1 MKQIEKNSLLILTCV
16 IFFTLFFGIG
26 GVPLLDPDEPVYAET
41 AREMLQTGDFLSP
54 RIFGDY
60 WYDKPPMYYWLVAA
74 AFKVFGYGEF
84 AARFPAALMGAL
96 TAFMLYFSV
105 TKLFNERAGFWSS
118 LILTSCIQFFY
129 LSKAAV
135 TDTSLLF
142 FMTGALLSFLHK
154 KYWLMYVCM
163 GFATLVKGPIGIV
176 FPGIIIFLYL
186 LFMGQ
191 LKEIFRMHV
200 LRGLLVYL
208 LVAGPWYYL
217 MYTVHGM
224 EFINTFLGF
233 HNVTR
238 FTTPEHASR
247 VTFWYYFPVVILG
260 LFPWTGLLIQSVKA
274 SISDSRIDD
283 MRLLIFM
290 HVWWVFVFIFFTI
303 CKTKL
308 VSYILPM
315 FPALAIVIGWNISR
329 MIQKMRHNTTFY
341 HWIAGSGLMFL
352 LLGAGWIVGGQQLPE
367 LAFGGMVLGV
377 LTLLLGAATVFTLWY
392 YRDIQLAA
400 WLHVMIGVVTMC
412 VAFAFLL
419 PVVADRFSV
428 KTISAEYQQQCDQ
441 DTTIYVDKF
450 LRPGFMY
457 YAGKPGIEMLPKTD
471 AFAKALQNG
480 EHKYFLVR
488 GLEYRRLLQT
498 QQQPANLHQVTEIA
512 DIYLLEQK

>member
-290 HVWWVFVFIFFTI
+290 HIWWVFVFIFFTI

-457 YAGKPGIEMLPKTD
+457 YAGKPGVEMLPKTD

>member
-1 MKQIEKNSLLILTCV
+1 MKQIEKNSLLILACV
-16 IFFTLFFGIG
+16 IIFTLFFGIG

-41 AREMLQTGDFLSP
+41 AREMIQTGDFLSP

-74 AFKVFGYGEF
+74 AFKVFGYSEF

-186 LFMGQ
+186 LLMGQ

-283 MRLLIFM
+283 MRLLVFM
-290 HVWWVFVFIFFTI
+290 HVWWVFVFIFFTV

-315 FPALAIVIGWNISR
+315 FPALAIIIGWNISR
-329 MIQKMRHNTTFY
+329 MMQKMRHNTTFY
-341 HWIAGSGLMFL
+341 HWIVGSGLMFV
-352 LLGAGWIVGGQQLPE
+352 LLGAAWIIGGQQLPE

-377 LTLLLGAATVFTLWY
+377 LTLLLGSAAVFTLWY

-400 WLHVMIGVVTMC
+400 WIHVMLGVVTMC

-428 KTISAEYQQQCDQ
+428 KTISAEYQQRCDQ
-441 DTTIYVDKF
+441 NTAIYVDKF

-457 YAGKPGIEMLPKTD
+457 YTGKLGVEMLPKTD

-488 GLEYRRLLQT
+488 GLEYRRLLQN
-498 QQQPANLHQVTEIA
+498 QPQPANLQQVTEIA

>member
-1 MKQIEKNSLLILTCV
+1 MKQIEKNSLLILACV
-16 IFFTLFFGIG
+16 IIFTLFFGIG

-41 AREMLQTGDFLSP
+41 AREMIQTGDFLSP

-74 AFKVFGYGEF
+74 AFKVFGYSEF

-186 LFMGQ
+186 LLMGQ

-283 MRLLIFM
+283 MRLLVFM
-290 HVWWVFVFIFFTI
+290 HVWWVFVFIFFTV

-315 FPALAIVIGWNISR
+315 FPALAIIIGWNISR
-329 MIQKMRHNTTFY
+329 MMQKMRHNTTFY
-341 HWIAGSGLMFL
+341 HWIVGSGLMFV
-352 LLGAGWIVGGQQLPE
+352 LLGAGWIIGGQQLPE

-377 LTLLLGAATVFTLWY
+377 LTLLLGVAAVFTLWY

-400 WLHVMIGVVTMC
+400 WIHVMLGVVTMC

-428 KTISAEYQQQCDQ
+428 KTISAEYQQRCDQ
-441 DTTIYVDKF
+441 NTAIYVDKF

-457 YAGKPGIEMLPKTD
+457 YTGKPGVEMLPKTD

-488 GLEYRRLLQT
+488 GLEYRRLLQS
-498 QQQPANLHQVTEIA
+498 QPQPANLQQVTEIA

>member
-1 MKQIEKNSLLILTCV
+1 
-16 IFFTLFFGIG
+16 
-26 GVPLLDPDEPVYAET
+26 
-41 AREMLQTGDFLSP
+41 
-54 RIFGDY
+54 
-60 WYDKPPMYYWLVAA
+60 
-74 AFKVFGYGEF
+74 
-84 AARFPAALMGAL
+84 
-96 TAFMLYFSV
+96 
-105 TKLFNERAGFWSS
+105 
-118 LILTSCIQFFY
+118 
-129 LSKAAV
+129 
-135 TDTSLLF
+135 
-142 FMTGALLSFLHK
+142 
-154 KYWLMYVCM
+154 MYVCM
-163 GFATLVKGPIGIV
+163 GLATLVKGPIGIV

-191 LKEIFRMHV
+191 LREIFRMHV

-315 FPALAIVIGWNISR
+315 FPALAIIIGWNISR
-329 MIQKMRHNTTFY
+329 MMQKMRHNTTFY
-341 HWIAGSGLMFL
+341 HWIAGSGIMFL
-352 LLGAGWIVGGQQLPE
+352 LLGVGWIVGGQQLPE

-441 DTTIYVDKF
+441 NTTIYVDKF

-471 AFAKALQNG
+471 AFANALQNG

-488 GLEYRRLLQT
+488 GLEYRRLLKT
-498 QQQPANLHQVTEIA
+498 HQQPANLHQVTEIA